1 VFRSQLTPAM
11 NKINTLY
18 IRTPEGI
25 VFSQP
30 LAGPMSRFLAWGI
43 DVACI
48 GLISTVIG
56 IPLSILKLISL
67 DFAEALALILYF
79 LLSISYGVMLEW
91 YWRGQTVG
99 KRIMRL
105 RVIDAHGLKLHAH
118 QIIIRNLLRSVDIL
132 PLFYLVGGLSCLLSR
147 RAQRL
152 GDIAAS
158 TVVVRIPRREE
169 PDLDQ
174 LLAGKFNSL
183 RSHPHLEARL
193 RQRISPAEAR
203 IGLQALLRRDQLD
216 ATARIDLF
224 QHIAAHYRAAVQFPP
239 DATEG
244 VTDEQYVRNVVDVL
258 YRPKSRVTQQK
269 QLEPVAS

>member
-1 VFRSQLTPAM
+1 MSKL
-11 NKINTLY
+11 NTLF

-25 VFSQP
+25 VFSQS
-30 LAGPMSRFLAWGI
+30 LAGPMSRFLAWGV
-43 DVACI
+43 DVLCI
-48 GLISTVIG
+48 GVITTIIG
-56 IPLSILKLISL
+56 IPLSFLNFISI
-67 DFAEALALILYF
+67 DIAQALSLILYF
-79 LLSISYGVMLEW
+79 VLSIFYGIILEW

-99 KRIMRL
+99 KRLMRL

-132 PLFYLVGGLSCLLSR
+132 PLFYLVGGLTCFFSR

-174 LLAGKFNSL
+174 LLSGKFNSL
-183 RSHPHLEARL
+183 RNHPHLEARL

-203 IGLQALLRRDQLD
+203 VGLQSLLRRDQLD
-216 ATARIDLF
+216 AAARIELF
-224 QHIAAHYRAAVQFPP
+224 QHIANHYREVVEFPP
-239 DATEG
+239 EATEG
-244 VTDEQYVRNVVDVL
+244 ITDEQYVRNVVDIL
-258 YRPKSRVTQQK
+258 YRPKFRLSQRA
-269 QLEPVAS
+269 ENVAA

>member
-1 VFRSQLTPAM
+1 M
-11 NKINTLY
+11 NKLNTLF

-30 LAGPMSRFLAWGI
+30 LAGPMSRFLAWGV
-43 DVACI
+43 DLVCI
-48 GLISTVIG
+48 AVITILVG
-56 IPLSILKLISL
+56 IPLSFLNLISM
-67 DFAEALALILYF
+67 DIAEAISLILYF
-79 LLSISYGVMLEW
+79 ILSVFYGIVLEW

-99 KRIMRL
+99 KRLMRL

-132 PLFYLVGGLSCLLSR
+132 PICYLVGGMVCFFSR

-152 GDIAAS
+152 GDVAAS
-158 TVVVRIPRREE
+158 TVVVRIPKREE

-203 IGLQALLRRDQLD
+203 IGLQSLLRRDQLD
-216 ATARIDLF
+216 AAARIDLF
-224 QHIAAHYRAAVQFPP
+224 QHIADHYREVVEFPP
-239 DATEG
+239 EATDG
-244 VTDEQYVRNVVDVL
+244 ITDEQYVRNVVDIL
-258 YRPKSRVTQQK
+258 YRPKSRAAKPAET
-269 QLEPVAS
+269 VAA

>member
-1 VFRSQLTPAM
+1 M

-48 GLISTVIG
+48 GVISSLIG
-56 IPLSILKLISL
+56 IPLAFLRLISV
-67 DFAEALALILYF
+67 DFAQALTLILYF
-79 LLSISYGVMLEW
+79 VLSICYGIMLEW

-99 KRIMRL
+99 KRMMRL

-118 QIIIRNLLRSVDIL
+118 QIIIRNLIRSVDIL
-132 PLFYLVGGLSCLLSR
+132 PLFYLVGGLACLLTR

-158 TVVVRIPRREE
+158 TVVIRIPKREE

-193 RQRISPAEAR
+193 RQRVSPAEAR

-216 ATARIDLF
+216 PAARIDLF
-224 QHIAAHYRAAVQFPP
+224 QHIATHYRAVVEFPP
-239 DATEG
+239 EATEG
-244 VTDEQYVRNVVDVL
+244 ITDEQYVRNVVDVL
-258 YRPKSRVTQQK
+258 YRPRSRVTQK
-269 QLEPVAS
+269 SLEAVAS